1 MEKIFNLNSKIFQ
14 DIKGLKLSSV
24 VFTILSPIIIMILG
38 AIPINIIASLIFS
51 FIKDIK
57 IIETYLHQI
66 ILILSTGMSIII
78 CFLIVKF
85 KEKRKIGTMGF
96 SFNKKSFIDYLE
108 GFGLGIAMIGIVW
121 VGIALFGNATFEVK
135 LDSIMRGSF
144 LIPFILMTVAWII
157 QGASEEIML
166 RGYMLPVLGVKV
178 GPKFGIIVSS
188 LFFSA
193 LHLANSGVTVLSL
206 INLALFGFFAAFYA
220 MKSES
225 LWGICALHS
234 AWNFAQ
240 QNIFGTLVSGGIV
253 YNSSII
259 NTTYIENNL
268 INGGNFGPEGGILV
282 TAVLVIGI
290 TIQVI
295 GFKKR
300 NI

>member
-1 MEKIFNLNSKIFQ
+1 MEKIFNLNSKIFK
-14 DIKGLKLSSV
+14 DIKGLKLSSIAFV
-24 VFTILSPIIIMILG
+24 ILSPIIIMALG
-38 AIPINIIASLIFS
+38 AIPINIIARLIFN
-51 FIKDIK
+51 FVKDIE

-66 ILILSTGMSIII
+66 MLILSTGMSIII

-85 KEKRKIGTMGF
+85 KEKRKINSMGF
-96 SFNKKSFIDYLE
+96 SFNKKAVIDYLE
-108 GFGLGIAMIGIVW
+108 GFGLGIVMIGIVW
-121 VGIALFGNATFEVK
+121 VGIALFGNVTIEIK
-135 LDSIMRGSF
+135 LDSIMRSTF
-144 LIPFILMTVAWII
+144 LIPFILMSIAWII

-178 GPKFGIIVSS
+178 GPKFAIIVSS

-220 MKSES
+220 IKNES

-259 NTTYIENNL
+259 NTTYIENNI

-282 TAVLVIGI
+282 TAVLAIGI
-290 TIQVI
+290 IIQII
-295 GFKKR
+295 GFRKSK
-300 NI
+300 